1 MQIGILS
8 GAAKLFRTCTS
19 PAPSCGGATC
29 AEDADQESSCNTQC
43 CGKLV
48 VFDPERLPFLFTSM
62 IFQLLMAAGAPG
74 PRGGLAFQSL
84 SSRTTSLGTAGQ
96 QTSARVRRSGQ
107 GAAPA
112 RVVEPDA
119 LETLWR
125 VKSVGIHSHR
135 TEDQIMLFCV
145 RH

>member
-8 GAAKLFRTCTS
+8 GAPKLFRTCTS

-29 AEDADQESSCNTQC
+29 AGAADQESSCNTQC

-84 SSRTTSLGTAGQ
+84 SSRTTSLGSADQ
-96 QTSARVRRSGQ
+96 QNSARVRKGQ

-112 RVVEPDA
+112 HVVEPDV

-125 VKSVGIHSHR
+125 VNSVGVHSPR
-135 TEDQIMLFCV
+135 TEDQMMLFCV

>member
-1 MQIGILS
+1 MQIEILS
-8 GAAKLFRTCTS
+8 GAPKLFRTCTS

-29 AEDADQESSCNTQC
+29 AGDADQESSCNTQC

-48 VFDPERLPFLFTSM
+48 VFDPERLPFQFSNLT
-62 IFQLLMAAGAPG
+62 FQLLMAAGAPG

-84 SSRTTSLGTAGQ
+84 SSRTTSLGTDQ
-96 QTSARVRRSGQ
+96 QNSARVRKSGQ
-107 GAAPA
+107 GAAQA
-112 RVVEPDA
+112 HVVEPDA

-125 VKSVGIHSHR
+125 VKSVGLHSHR